1 MARLLVPSLLQ
12 IDLTLFED
20 ACNIYIYI
28 YIYIYISLFVT
39 LILYRR
45 SSVLGVRRA
54 IVIMVRIIEH
64 LI

>member
-20 ACNIYIYI
+20 ACN
-28 YIYIYISLFVT
+28 IYIYISLFVT